1 MYLPKNLFIIP
12 CFLILKG
19 SCQTECGYPCK
30 IPFYYKNKKFE
41 GCTKKDNGDEYWC
54 ATQINLTS
62 TSKQWG
68 PCNGFCPKDGS
79 DDRYVRNTVINRKPV
94 KKQICIFIGVLY

>member
-1 MYLPKNLFIIP
+1 MECTKKPFHHPLFSYFKI
-12 CFLILKG
+12 G

-30 IPFYYKNKKFE
+30 IPFYYKNEKFE

-68 PCNGFCPKDGS
+68 PCNGFCPKDDS
-79 DDRYVRNTVINRKPV
+79 EDR
-94 KKQICIFIGVLY
+94 